1 MNRVA
6 LIFYCHL
13 GSVGDQLKIRS
24 WKCAI
29 DNYFHK
35 MGEYGGEI
43 ANEALPDI
51 LAEIHFVLN
60 LFL

>member
-35 MGEYGGEI
+35 MGEYGSEI
-43 ANEALPDI
+43 ANE
-51 LAEIHFVLN
+51 AEIHFVLN
-60 LFL
+60 LFLYKIN